1 MFLSLGMY
9 FAIDKTEWG
18 LLAFLARASTLFT
31 MKSPEEKALE
41 QLPREG
47 FIKTGKI
54 ERPRLSGEQRM
65 ALIRKGNELFNN
77 GDYEKAKRV
86 FITAGYSDGL
96 SRMGDYYYNK
106 NLPFQ
111 ALQMYII
118 APAPDKK
125 ARLIERMAL
134 TIRYWLHGGEGKN
147 DE

>member
-1 MFLSLGMY
+1 M
-9 FAIDKTEWG
+9 
-18 LLAFLARASTLFT
+18 AFLPRGITIYD
-31 MKSPEEKALE
+31 MKSPEQKALE
-41 QLPREG
+41 QMPKEG

-54 ERPRLSGEQRM
+54 ERPQLSSEQRM

-86 FITAGYSDGL
+86 FITAAYSDGL
-96 SRMGDYYYNK
+96 SRMGDYYYEK
-106 NLPFQ
+106 NLPFE

-125 ARLIERMAL
+125 EKLIERMAL
-134 TIRYWLHGGEGKN
+134 TIRHWLHGGEGKN

>member
-1 MFLSLGMY
+1 V
-9 FAIDKTEWG
+9 
-18 LLAFLARASTLFT
+18 
-31 MKSPEEKALE
+31 KSSEKKALE
-41 QLPREG
+41 QMPKEG

-54 ERPRLSGEQRM
+54 ERPRLSSEQRM

-77 GDYEKAKRV
+77 GNYEKAKRV
-86 FITAGYSDGL
+86 FITAAYSDGL
-96 SRMGDYYYNK
+96 SRMGDYYYEK
-106 NLPFQ
+106 NLPFE

-125 ARLIERMAL
+125 EKLIERMAL